1 MFEGLRGS
9 KFFSRIDLT
18 NAFLQIPLDAD
29 SKEYTTIHTPFG
41 LFRYNYLPFGLSV
54 SPGIFQR
61 TIDGVISNLRGTR
74 SYQDDILVFGKDRQE
89 HDDRLLQLLQ
99 VLKARNILIN
109 AKKSQFGLTKLNYLG
124 YTVDGDGIRPDV
136 NRVAALQNA
145 PRPTSIKALQSF
157 LGFTQYYSKFVRNFS
172 LVAQPLFDLAAL
184 GEPFEWTTEAEKSY
198 NDLLN
203 AILRG
208 PVLRSFQTNK
218 RSEVVV
224 DASETTIGAV
234 LEQESHPV
242 VCISRRL
249 SKAEVNYSQTQ
260 REALAI
266 VWAVRR
272 LHKYLFGSTFL
283 LVTDH
288 KALKYIFQPESSL
301 AKTTTAM
308 LQRWAIE
315 LSAYSYEIQHRLGKS
330 IPQADFLS
338 RYAFAKEPTAAD
350 QDGDILLIN
359 PLPISRNLLIR
370 ETKLV
375 YGQVIAGP
383 RRGWSLSARKKF
395 PELHAIREDL
405 TLQADRVLLPAGR
418 LCCSIYTSVT

>member
-1 MFEGLRGS
+1 M
-9 KFFSRIDLT
+9 
-18 NAFLQIPLDAD
+18 
-29 SKEYTTIHTPFG
+29 
-41 LFRYNYLPFGLSV
+41 
-54 SPGIFQR
+54 
-61 TIDGVISNLRGTR
+61 
-74 SYQDDILVFGKDRQE
+74 
-89 HDDRLLQLLQ
+89 
-99 VLKARNILIN
+99 
-109 AKKSQFGLTKLNYLG
+109 G

-172 LVAQPLFDLAAL
+172 LVAQPLFDLATL

-315 LSAYSYEIQHRLGKS
+315 LSAYSYEIQHRSGKN
-330 IPQADFLS
+330 IPQADSLS
-338 RYAFAKEPTAAD
+338 LRVRGGTYSGGPGRRYSPHQPSSNFAEPSHPGDKARLRASHRWPSERLVAVGAKEVSGAACD
-350 QDGDILLIN
+350 
-359 PLPISRNLLIR
+359 SR
-370 ETKLV
+370 
-375 YGQVIAGP
+375 GPDSAG
-383 RRGWSLSARKKF
+383 
-395 PELHAIREDL
+395 
-405 TLQADRVLLPAGR
+405 GR
-418 LCCSIYTSVT
+418 SSPGS